1 MIELGISVE
10 LGCSGGPAFDAS
22 GHVFGMVHSRRTE
35 GSGAAKSYVLP
46 INLVL
51 RIAKELIDNEPMAS

>member
-10 LGCSGGPAFDAS
+10 LGCSGGPAFDER
-22 GHVFGMVHSRRTE
+22 GRVFGMVHSRGTE

-51 RIAKELIDNEPMAS
+51 RIAKELIDNELMAS